1 MELFKRITD
10 LLTPPPA
17 PKATKPRAVPLVD
30 PGPDLATCIRPHLRQ
45 LASAETLSDP
55 EARESL
61 AELKQLAIKKG
72 LYVTAFEV
80 KNQLDLLPR
89 VNDKGAPY
97 QRSRGYVLAA
107 DFFLGHVRQEI
118 EGMKNQTRAVGP
130 NVFRGYCNE
139 MVGCLLHGE
148 NPRRAV
154 EIPVLV
160 IEELLSSA
168 VDYSDRGS
176 VFVELAG
183 QAAASAL
190 ELARDNLNLQ
200 LGRTGSRFSS
210 SPFGSDSG
218 ARREGDSSRLEESS
232 VRYLADLQS
241 KLSEVRGAIEKVLP
255 LSAGTNRM
263 GFLQTLLRASEPAGF
278 VPFTATLCERV
289 GLLLEGAKS
298 DESMQYLD
306 SAGERFEAQGD
317 NERDL
322 RLTKLAAA
330 RYRKA
335 VELYQRANASQH
347 AENAQAK
354 LAELTAPKLQ

>member
-17 PKATKPRAVPLVD
+17 PKAAKPRAVPLVD

-45 LASAETLSDP
+45 LASAESLSDP

-89 VNDKGAPY
+89 MNDKGAPY

-107 DFFLGHVRQEI
+107 DFFLGHVRQQI

-168 VDYSDRGS
+168 VDYSDRGN

-183 QAAASAL
+183 QAIASSL

-200 LGRTGSRFSS
+200 LGRAGSRFSS
-210 SPFGSDSG
+210 NPFGSDPGS
-218 ARREGDSSRLEESS
+218 RGDSSRLDESS
-232 VRYLADLQS
+232 VRYLADLQR
-241 KLSEVRGAIEKVLP
+241 KLGEVRDAIEKCLP
-255 LSAGTNRM
+255 LSPGTNRM
-263 GFLQTLLRASEPAGF
+263 GFLQTVLRASEPAGL
-278 VPFTATLCERV
+278 VPFTAVLCERI

-298 DESMQYLD
+298 DEAMQYFD

-317 NERDL
+317 DERDL

-347 AENAQAK
+347 AANAQAK